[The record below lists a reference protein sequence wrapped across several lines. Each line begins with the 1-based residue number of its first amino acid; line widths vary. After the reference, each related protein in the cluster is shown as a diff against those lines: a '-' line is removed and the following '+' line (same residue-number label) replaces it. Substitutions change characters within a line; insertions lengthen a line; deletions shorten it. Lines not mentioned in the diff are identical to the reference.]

1 VKIAEKWGYINR
13 YGEFII
19 LATFDFAKPFSEGMA
34 LVNVAGKWGY
44 IRKP

>member
-1 VKIAEKWGYINR
+1 VNIAVIPWFEY
-13 YGEFII
+13 
-19 LATFDFAKPFSEGMA
+19 DFAKPFAEGMA